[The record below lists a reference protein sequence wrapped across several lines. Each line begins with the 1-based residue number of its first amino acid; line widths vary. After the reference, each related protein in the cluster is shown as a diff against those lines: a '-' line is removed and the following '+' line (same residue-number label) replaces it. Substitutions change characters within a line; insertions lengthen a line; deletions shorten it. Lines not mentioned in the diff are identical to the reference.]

1 MYTFL
6 RGGVFISLGYVLRSG
21 IAGSLGNSVFSFLS
35 VTCPTPFFGRDAPV
49 GLLTFPVT
57 VVYKYVQPA
66 CAFLHATFP
75 AVLFSYWFYT
85 FSFLQ

>member
-6 RGGVFISLGYVLRSG
+6 RGGVFISLGHVLRRG

-35 VTCPTPFFGRDAPV
+35 VSFTCPTPFFGRDATV

-57 VVYKYVQPA
+57 IVYKYVQPA
-66 CAFLHATFP
+66 CAF
-75 AVLFSYWFYT
+75 
-85 FSFLQ
+85 